1 MKGGKGGGR
10 GGWRWEGR
18 LPGAGS
24 WGAMWAGREG
34 LPQGAGWL
42 RWEQPVFTPSPHARP
57 TLASYAR
64 GAPSPGRCTVC
75 MLAAPVAE
83 LPPASW
89 SSSPAGCPGP
99 KRPLLGPPPSCP
111 MVGGKPTAASRG
123 PSVPRRLG
131 PPSSRFPGK
140 SSCLE
145 MAAGKLVQGLVDWP
159 YLEGEVKGHRGGG
172 VRAGSLLVRGLGHSM
187 SSESQESSQ
196 STALK
201 SLKSRLHHHVLP
213 LWPWAGSRRSCASA
227 SSSLRRGN
235 SKPAPQDCWRVKLNN
250 VWKGLGAFSKRLV
263 CVRSCDCVCKPP
275 TTERCVISE

>member
-1 MKGGKGGGR
+1 MGAACVYTFPTRPAHARLVCSGR
-10 GGWRWEGR
+10 SQPWALHSLYACSSCCRVAARILELVSSR
-18 LPGAGS
+18 LPGAEAAPPRPTTLLPHGGWEAHGSQPWTQCSQEAGSSFLPFPWEEQLLGNGS
-24 WGAMWAGREG
+24 WKVSSGFGR
-34 LPQGAGWL
+34 
-42 RWEQPVFTPSPHARP
+42 
-57 TLASYAR
+57 LAVPGGR
-64 GAPSPGRCTVC
+64 G
-75 MLAAPVAE
+75 E
-83 LPPASW
+83 
-89 SSSPAGCPGP
+89 
-99 KRPLLGPPPSCP
+99 GPP
-111 MVGGKPTAASRG
+111 
-123 PSVPRRLG
+123 
-131 PPSSRFPGK
+131 
-140 SSCLE
+140 
-145 MAAGKLVQGLVDWP
+145 
-159 YLEGEVKGHRGGG
+159 GGG